1 MEKNK
6 DQFLILALK
15 SLQFLTVNI
24 LLAILAM
31 VTKNIYIILITIFII
46 ALLSFVKMNYID

>member
-31 VTKNIYIILITIFII
+31 VTKNIYIILITIFVI